1 MTTTLTCNFPGCG
14 REVKPETA
22 LVPKIEA
29 IRQAEG
35 GKPISTDTL
44 AKHVFCEEH
53 GALGRG
59 FAGGMFSYVKSVEH
73 LEQRAKE
80 RTAAKSFF
88 AKYGAP
94 APKQPA
100 APGKPAAKPEPA
112 KNAMQLAFDRAKVTS
127 APAAKPATQKVVE
140 LPVAAAASA

>member
-35 GKPISTDTL
+35 GKPISSDTL

-59 FAGGMFSYVKSVEH
+59 FAGGMFPYLKTVEH

-100 APGKPAAKPEPA
+100 APGKPTAKA
-112 KNAMQLAFDRAKVTS
+112 QLTKTAMQIALERGGVV
-127 APAAKPATQKVVE
+127 KPATQKVVE